1 MRAAIIAASNG
12 GVAVSL
18 SRSGVVV
25 ACVEGAASDDLL
37 ALLERALASARA
49 RRTEIREVAIDRGPG
64 GFSTVRRRVAVGTG
78 LARGLGAAVAATGA
92 ISPEEAAALPSSAF
106 AERTVIEPLYDG
118 APSIT
123 LSKKKKL
130 WTAR

>member
-1 MRAAIIAASNG
+1 MRAAIAAASNG

-25 ACVEGAASDDLL
+25 AHVEDAASADLL
-37 ALLERALASARA
+37 ALFERALKAADA
-49 RRTEIREVAIDRGPG
+49 RRTEIREVAVDRGPG

-78 LARGLGAAVAATGA
+78 LARGLGAALAATGA
-92 ISPEEAAALPSSAF
+92 LSPEEAAALPSSAF
-106 AERTVIEPLYDG
+106 SARAIVEPLYDG

-123 LSKKKKL
+123 LSKKKKT